1 MIKVRL
7 SSPLSL
13 TFNKITSNNRNYL
26 SGNCIVHFSNYVKPL
41 FSFIE
46 NFYTIRL
53 ILIQVTG
60 T

>member
-1 MIKVRL
+1 MIKVHL
-7 SSPLSL
+7 SSPLTL

-26 SGNCIVHFSNYVKPL
+26 SDNCIVHFSNYVKSL

-53 ILIQVTG
+53 
-60 T
+60 